1 MVVKSLQ
8 IRTPR
13 IASYQGKDMF
23 VQGEID
29 VSPLCV
35 HLA

>member
-1 MVVKSLQ
+1 MIVKSLQ

-13 IASYQGKDMF
+13 IAGYQGKDRF

-29 VSPLCV
+29 VSQLCV